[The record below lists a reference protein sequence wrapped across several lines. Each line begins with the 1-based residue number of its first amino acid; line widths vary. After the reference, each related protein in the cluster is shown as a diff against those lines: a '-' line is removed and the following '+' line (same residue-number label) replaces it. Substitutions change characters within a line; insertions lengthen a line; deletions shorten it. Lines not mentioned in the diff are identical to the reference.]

1 MSTIAKPHAP
11 EPRSWCLV
19 SYFDC
24 FQGNFANDSQDGREV
39 DLLHYIYGRP
49 DIKQLRGNPQKVLA
63 AIDEY
68 HSNYNMLINVG
79 PVKGAHIT
87 GLIAEHKP
95 STMIELGGYIGY
107 SAILFGDAVRA
118 NGGKK
123 FYSLEKNPE
132 MAAVASQLVELAG
145 LRDVVQIMIGSS
157 DESLVELVRERKEI
171 DRIEMLF
178 LDHWQELY
186 LPDLWLLEEM
196 GVLAQDRTLLV
207 ADNVIMPGAPK
218 YLEWVKGSP
227 AQKRSM
233 VEKLN
238 LGSLKPNPNL
248 IYETEVPVFEGD
260 WGKVCFEP

>member
-11 EPRSWCLV
+11 KPQSYCL
-19 SYFDC
+19 
-24 FQGNFANDSQDGREV
+24 DGREV

-49 DIKQLRGNPQKVLA
+49 DIKELCGNPQKVLA

-79 PVKGAHIT
+79 AVKGAHIT

-107 SAILFGDAVRA
+107 SAILFGNAIRE
-118 NGGKK
+118 NGGTK

-145 LRDVVQIMIGSS
+145 LRDIVRIMIGSS
-157 DESLVELVRERKEI
+157 DELLVELVRERKEI
-171 DRIEMLF
+171 DQIEMLF

-186 LPDLWLLEEM
+186 LPDLWLLEEL
-196 GVLAQDRTLLV
+196 GVLVQNKTLLV
-207 ADNVIMPGAPK
+207 ADNVIMPGAPQ

-227 AQKRSM
+227 AQKRAM
-233 VEKLN
+233 VEKMN
-238 LGSLKPNPNL
+238 SGPLKPNPNL
-248 IYETEVPVFEGD
+248 IYETEVPAFESD
-260 WGKVCFEP
+260 WGKDGLAITKVVGEVKA

>member
-11 EPRSWCLV
+11 EPRPWCL
-19 SYFDC
+19 
-24 FQGNFANDSQDGREV
+24 DGREV

-49 DIKQLRGNPQKVLA
+49 DIKELRGNPQKILT
-63 AIDEY
+63 AIDDY
-68 HSNYNMLINVG
+68 NVNHNMLMNVG

-87 GLIAEHKP
+87 SLISKHKP

-107 SAILFGDAVRA
+107 SAILFGDAIRA

-123 FYSLEKNPE
+123 FYTLEKNPE
-132 MAAVASQLVELAG
+132 MAAVANQLVELAG
-145 LRDVVQIMIGSS
+145 LRDIVHILIGSS
-157 DESLVELVRERKEI
+157 DELLVELVRERNEI
-171 DRIEMLF
+171 DQIEMLF
-178 LDHWQELY
+178 LDHWQDLY

-207 ADNVIMPGAPK
+207 ADNVIMPGAPQ

-227 AQKRSM
+227 SQKSAM

-238 LGSLKPNPNL
+238 TGSLKPNPNL
-248 IYETEVPVFEGD
+248 VYETEVPEFETDGRKD
-260 WGKVCFEP
+260 GLAITRVVGEVKG

>member
-1 MSTIAKPHAP
+1 
-11 EPRSWCLV
+11 
-19 SYFDC
+19 
-24 FQGNFANDSQDGREV
+24 
-39 DLLHYIYGRP
+39 
-49 DIKQLRGNPQKVLA
+49 
-63 AIDEY
+63 
-68 HSNYNMLINVG
+68 MLINVG

-87 GLIAEHKP
+87 GLIAKHKP

-132 MAAVASQLVELAG
+132 MAAVAGQLVELAG
-145 LRDVVQIMIGSS
+145 LRGFVHIIIGSS

-196 GVLAQDRTLLV
+196 GVLVQDQTLLV
-207 ADNVIMPGAPK
+207 ADNVIMPGAPE
-218 YLEWVKGSP
+218 YLKWVKGSP
-227 AQKRSM
+227 AQKRRM

-248 IYETEVPVFEGD
+248 IYETEVPVFECD
-260 WGKVCFEP
+260 WGKVCSEP

>member
-1 MSTIAKPHAP
+1 VILYKVKLLT
-11 EPRSWCLV
+11 LL
-19 SYFDC
+19 
-24 FQGNFANDSQDGREV
+24 QDGREV

-49 DIKQLRGNPQKVLA
+49 DIKELRGNPQKILA

-68 HSNYNMLINVG
+68 NVNHNMLMNVG

-87 GLIAEHKP
+87 GLITEHKP

-107 SAILFGDAVRA
+107 SAILFGDAIRA

-123 FYSLEKNPE
+123 FYTLEKNPE
-132 MAAVASQLVELAG
+132 MAAVANQLVELAG
-145 LRDVVQIMIGSS
+145 LRNIVHILIGSS
-157 DESLVELVRERKEI
+157 DELLVELVRERKEI
-171 DRIEMLF
+171 GQIEMLF
-178 LDHWQELY
+178 LDHWQDLY

-207 ADNVIMPGAPK
+207 ADNVIMPGAPQ

-227 AQKRSM
+227 AQKRAM

-238 LGSLKPNPNL
+238 TGSLKPNLNL
-248 IYETEVPVFEGD
+248 IYETEVPEFESEGR
-260 WGKVCFEP
+260 KVCLGHG